1 MLPESFLIMKE
12 KLYILIAERDPFM
25 QNILKSS
32 LEGLFEIEFVED
44 GMEVFEKVI
53 QQTPDVVVLEVLL
66 PTLDGFQVCEKLK
79 SNPSTRKIPVLF
91 FTLIL
96 AEERAKQAGADGF
109 LLKPFRK
116 EAFISTIESLVV
128 YSLKREE

>member
-1 MLPESFLIMKE
+1 MLPESFLTMKE

-53 QQTPDVVVLEVLL
+53 KQTPDVVVLEVLL

-91 FTLIL
+91 FTLLL